1 MGEYCIVNARF
12 KERVNEVAPWLL
24 NGNVIPIFARITIV
38 GGFVYGGFWLYNL
51 SMIYQVAIAFT
62 LLWCWNRGRFRFGTV
77 HGSARWAK
85 ATELQADGFFGAEGL
100 LLGRYREHKS
110 SFFEALT
117 QLITG
122 SLADS
127 DSICRGFITAI
138 TGGRIN
144 LSRSSGGPLI
154 RVPPRQYVNI
164 ITVAPAGAGK
174 GVGTVVP
181 NLLNYPNSVVVTDV
195 KGENFKLTAEH
206 RKANGQRIVVL
217 DPFGIS
223 GKTSSTL
230 NPLDLIA
237 VDSPTLMEDVRSM
250 ADALVIRTA
259 KDTDPHWNES
269 ASNLL
274 YAVILL
280 VVVECKGEE
289 RTLDKVRLTLSDQ
302 EELQAALEFM
312 KGSDALDGM
321 LARAAGTILSMPEKE
336 FGSVLSSANRHTN
349 FLDSPLIRANTAATS
364 FPIRSIAKT
373 PTSVYLILPA
383 QYIFSHSRLMLLW
396 INSFL
401 LVVKQAGASEENE
414 ILLMLDEVA
423 QLGEI
428 QSLEH
433 AITLLR
439 GFGLRLWFIVQS
451 LAQLEV
457 AFPGPR
463 AKVILSNCGIQQF
476 FGVSDIDTATYISK
490 YIGTQTVAAPNY
502 QSGFNSGT
510 SFAERV
516 SRSTGTSRGVSHGP
530 IQRELIKPEEVLR
543 ERNGVFILQQGRSPI
558 LGSRLTYYEDADLD
572 PGLAASTPR
581 PTSLVSYLFAAV
593 GVVICLNF
601 AGQHVRPGAWFARI
615 PADPPRPG
623 AWNTQSFTNSQA
635 PTPTRQVP
643 PPQPSGRMPV
653 AGRGHAPPPVKAR
666 PTHAVC
672 PKCQNTDSLPSDYD
686 GEELTCP
693 KCGGVFVV
701 PLDR

>member
-1 MGEYCIVNARF
+1 MSVTFKDSAHEVTPWQLSRDAVPILARLSLIGAL
-12 KERVNEVAPWLL
+12 VYVA
-24 NGNVIPIFARITIV
+24 
-38 GGFVYGGFWLYNL
+38 FWFYQL
-51 SMIYQVAIAFT
+51 SLVYQVVIVFF
-62 LLWCWNRGRFRFGTV
+62 LLWCWNRGRLKFGTL
-77 HGSARWAK
+77 HGSAQWAK
-85 ATELQADGFFGAEGL
+85 ASQLQADGFFGSEGL
-100 LLGRYREHKS
+100 LLGRYREHGLS
-110 SFFEALT
+110 LWEALI
-117 QLITG
+117 QLVTG
-122 SLADS
+122 QLADS
-127 DSICRGFITAI
+127 DVICRGFITAI

-144 LSRSSGGPLI
+144 LTRQGSGPLI
-154 RVPPRQYVNI
+154 RVPPRQYVNL

-181 NLLNYPNSVVVTDV
+181 NLLNYPNSVIVTDV
-195 KGENFKLTAEH
+195 KGENFELTAEH

-223 GKTSSTL
+223 GGTSSTL

-280 VVVECKGEE
+280 VVVECKDEE

-302 EELQAALEFM
+302 AELQAALEFM

-321 LARAAGTILSMPEKE
+321 LARAAGAILSMPEKE

-349 FLDSPLIRANTAATS
+349 FLDSPLIRANTASTS
-364 FPIRSIAKT
+364 FPIRSVAKK

-383 QYIFSHSRLMLLW
+383 QYIFSHARLMLLW

-401 LVVKQAGASEENE
+401 LVVKQAGAREDHE
-414 ILLMLDEVA
+414 ILFMLDEVA

-502 QSGFNSGT
+502 QSGINTGT
-510 SFAERV
+510 SFADKI
-516 SRSTGTSRGVSHGP
+516 SRSSGSSRGISHGAMS
-530 IQRELIKPEEVLR
+530 RELVKPEEVLR

-558 LGSRLTYYEDADLD
+558 LGSRLTYYNDPDLETGNEFYAR
-572 PGLAASTPR
+572 PASKTCYVLAALGVLLALNLGNQYFAPR
-581 PTSLVSYLFAAV
+581 QWLARQFA
-593 GVVICLNF
+593 
-601 AGQHVRPGAWFARI
+601 
-615 PADPPRPG
+615 
-623 AWNTQSFTNSQA
+623 
-635 PTPTRQVP
+635 
-643 PPQPSGRMPV
+643 PSEPV
-653 AGRGHAPPPVKAR
+653 AGRPNRIDGQEESQEQAEQPRTESRRTRQESIPVIVRPPKPREPIVAE
-666 PTHAVC
+666 C
-672 PKCQNTDSLPSDYD
+672 PKCKNSGPLPADYN
-686 GEELTCP
+686 GEEVRCP
-693 KCGGVFVV
+693 NCEALFIV
-701 PLDR
+701 PVTP